1 MMENK
6 YEIIIFWSAE
16 DAVFV
21 ADVPEL
27 PGCMA
32 HGASHVDALNNAQE
46 AVALWMETAGALG
59 RQIPTPKGR
68 RLLYA

>member
-1 MMENK
+1 MTSR
-6 YEIIIFWSAE
+6 YEIIIFWSDE
-16 DAVFV
+16 DQSFI

-32 HGASHVDALNNAQE
+32 HGSSYAEALANAQE
-46 AVALWMETAGALG
+46 AIPLWLETAHEHGD
-59 RQIPTPKGR
+59 QIPEPKGR

>member
-1 MMENK
+1 MIENK
-6 YEIIIFWSAE
+6 YEVIIFWSAE

-27 PGCMA
+27 PGCTA
-32 HGASHVDALNNAQE
+32 HGASHLEALNKAQE
-46 AVALWMETAGALG
+46 AVELWMETARALG
-59 RQIPTPKGR
+59 RQIPMPKGR